1 MSSFFQCFFD
11 FFFDGIPKKI
21 DWMTYG
27 SHHFVVSHYAAF
39 SKTIF
44 AFLRTPLLAIRFRN
58 LLFVLPQQAA
68 NFLPNLFSFF
78 ILYYIENIIIV
89 IKYINPNNN
98 TAKPISSNHIFIS
111 NLHYDITIHDQIKT
125 TVIKPTAHEIA
136 KKSSISNLQLKN
148 ECGNDYPSCH
158 KEHFTND

>member
-11 FFFDGIPKKI
+11 RISKKI
-21 DWMTYG
+21 YRVSND
-27 SHHFVVSHYAAF
+27 SHHFVDSHYAAF

-125 TVIKPTAHEIA
+125 TVTKATATKIP
-136 KKSSISNLQLKN
+136 KKISIMQFQNHQ
-148 ECGNDYPSCH
+148 
-158 KEHFTND
+158 F